1 MAKLDFYTIDKAE
14 KAAIFNALAAE
25 LGMTT
30 ALLKLMDMAFEWDE
44 NQYRRLYLLSKYGYC
59 AQKLP

>member
-25 LGMTT
+25 LGRTT
-30 ALLKLMDMAFEWDE
+30 AWLKLVDMVFEWDE
-44 NQYRRLYLLSKYGYC
+44 NR
-59 AQKLP
+59 